1 MTSAVT
7 QSTLKDLGHRLDPL
21 RVFEDVRLHRCRG
34 CGRIWRFKL
43 AHNSI
48 DALAYAW
55 LKLLEPTGWTMTFDL
70 PFERSLD
77 EVFPLSPIE
86 MLLWN
91 AEPCP
96 GPPTRDYPGAI
107 ENAPYRLVALGF
119 LDSSRATPSKL
130 QVKDALSVQ
139 VTNLLLVLFGD
150 LQMAQ
155 PLSRGAIRLVRPV
168 NRKEDVIDAE
178 R

>member
-1 MTSAVT
+1 
-7 QSTLKDLGHRLDPL
+7 
-21 RVFEDVRLHRCRG
+21 
-34 CGRIWRFKL
+34 
-43 AHNSI
+43 
-48 DALAYAW
+48 
-55 LKLLEPTGWTMTFDL
+55 
-70 PFERSLD
+70 
-77 EVFPLSPIE
+77 

-107 ENAPYRLVALGF
+107 IENAAYRLIALGF
-119 LDSSRATPSKL
+119 LDASRATPSKL